1 MRKDKMST
9 IRDFIVRNAKF
20 VFPVI
25 VIAVVAVT
33 VSVALNARQ
42 ASAGEESSGS
52 GDVSTPGQESG
63 EEVQDGVQAMQQI
76 PEAPEEVPLLPN
88 EDEAIHS
95 VIASYYDAM
104 LTGDRAVLTGMYD
117 SITEN
122 ELLRY
127 EENAKYLDHFTE
139 LDVYTKAGLAEGA
152 TLVYVYYKVCFVNHE
167 QAVPAWQ
174 TFYVCDNGQGGL
186 YIKNQNSF
194 SEEERNYI
202 KKVSAQDDV
211 VEFNNRISVE
221 YNELMEAHPELLAYM
236 DEFSRQVNVAIG
248 EALAQQNLENET
260 QEPEEGGEAP
270 AEDTPPQE
278 GSTVTAGPRYAT
290 ATTTVNVRTSDSEQA
305 DKMGKVTGGTRVEV
319 QEVGVNGWTKIV
331 YEGQDGFIKTEF
343 LQMEESAAGQ
353 QVIGTVTATTT
364 INVRAGAGEDAE
376 RLGVLAE
383 GESLELLAVEGEW
396 CKVAYNGAVA
406 YVKAEFVTQS

>member
-33 VSVALNARQ
+33 VSVALKARN
-42 ASAGEESSGS
+42 ASAGEESSAS
-52 GDVSTPGQESG
+52 GEESTSGQESG
-63 EEVQDGVQAMQQI
+63 AEAEDGVQTMQQI
-76 PEAPEEVPLLPN
+76 PEVSEEIPLLPN
-88 EDEAIHS
+88 ENEAIHTI
-95 VIASYYDAM
+95 IASYYDAI
-104 LTGDRAVLTGMYD
+104 LTGDRNVLAGMYD
-117 SITEN
+117 SLTEN

-139 LDVYTKAGLAEGA
+139 LDVYTKAGLTEGA

-167 QAVPAWQ
+167 EAVPAWQ

-194 SEEERNYI
+194 SEDEREYI
-202 KKVSAQDDV
+202 KKVSKQDDV
-211 VEFNNRISVE
+211 VEFNNRITVE
-221 YNELMEAHPELLAYM
+221 YNELMDAHPELLAYM

-248 EALAQQNLENET
+248 EALAQQNLENEP
-260 QEPEEGGEAP
+260 QEPEGGGEAP
-270 AEDTPPQE
+270 VDETPQE
-278 GSTVTAGPRYAT
+278 GGAVAAGPRYAT

-319 QEVGVNGWTKIV
+319 QEVRVNGWTKII
-331 YEGQDGFIKTEF
+331 YEGQDGYIKTEF
-343 LQMEESAAGQ
+343 LQMKESAAGL

-396 CKVAYNGAVA
+396 CKVAFNGAVA